1 MKVVDIR
8 FVKERDSKKLAEQ
21 EKTMQKLAR
30 RIPERIASKFSGV
43 EVKVRFSSS
52 SGIDVSGF
60 KSSEKETFM
69 SFLEELWEDPFL
81 LDD

>member
-30 RIPERIASKFSGV
+30 RIPERIAAKFSDI

-60 KSSEKETFM
+60 KGNEKEKFM

>member
-60 KSSEKETFM
+60 KGNEKEKFM